1 MQVRIK
7 HFNDLAISELYD
19 LMALRSAVFV
29 VEQDCVYQDLD
40 YKDQKATH
48 VLGYENEILVA
59 YTRLFGPGDYFENA
73 SIGRVIVSQAYRSK
87 QLGHAIMK
95 SSILALQERYDID
108 QIEISAQSYLE
119 RFYETHGFKSK
130 GAEYLEDGIP
140 HKKMIKIINAP

>member
-1 MQVRIK
+1 MQVQIK
-7 HFNDLAISELYD
+7 NFKDLAINELYD

-40 YKDQKATH
+40 YKDQKAIH

-73 SIGRVIVSQAYRSK
+73 SIGRVIVNPSYRSK
-87 QLGHAIMK
+87 HHGHAIMK
-95 SSILALQERYDID
+95 TSILALQERYDVD

-130 GAEYLEDGIP
+130 GSDYLEDGIS
-140 HKKMIKIINAP
+140 HKKMIKIINTP